1 MCYNWF
7 ENVRKRKLR
16 IFSKKMVKRYCK
28 FFKKYYNVIAMVQ
41 RSPIPKM
48 GAMGTGG
55 ASGATYIAYLLLG
68 VKYRGSKF

>member
-1 MCYNWF
+1 
-7 ENVRKRKLR
+7 
-16 IFSKKMVKRYCK
+16 MVKRYCK

-55 ASGATYIAYLLLG
+55 AGGATDIAYLLLG